1 MRIERPDQLIVA
13 GGMARKERRKQVLAE
28 RKLRKK
34 DKAVLS
40 DELFAWM
47 AGLLPATGGSVL
59 EVGAGSPGQQAALEA
74 RGWRVVIADA
84 GAVLAPG
91 VFGGEPVDAVTCWL
105 LEVPRRPDVA
115 ARLDAMGLRT
125 EDEARLALQTL
136 VYRLAD
142 RVLRPGGVLQIVDR
156 TTDAFDESLAT
167 GVMRLQRAQAKGT
180 ALEFASID
188 AKPFGRGA
196 LVSVRSRKV

>member
-1 MRIERPDQLIVA
+1 MP
-13 GGMARKERRKQVLAE
+13 RKERRKQILGE

-34 DKAVLS
+34 DKAVLG
-40 DELFAWM
+40 DEAFAWM
-47 AGLLPATGGSVL
+47 AGLLPASGGSVL
-59 EVGAGSPGQQAALEA
+59 EVGAGTPGQQAALEA
-74 RGWRVVIADA
+74 RGFRVVIADA

-91 VFGGEPVDAVTCWL
+91 AFSGEPVDAVTCWL

-125 EDEARLALQTL
+125 QDEARLALQTL

-142 RVLRPGGVLQIVDR
+142 RVLRPGGVLQVVDR
-156 TTDAFDESLAT
+156 TPEAFDESLAT

-180 ALEFASID
+180 SLEFASID

-196 LVSVRSRKV
+196 LVSVRSRKG

>member
-1 MRIERPDQLIVA
+1 MRIEASVQLIVA

-34 DKAVLS
+34 DKAVLT

-47 AGLLPATGGSVL
+47 AGLLPASGGSVL
-59 EVGAGSPGQQAALEA
+59 EVGVGSPGQQAALEG
-74 RGWRVVIADA
+74 RGLRVVPADA
-84 GAVLAPG
+84 AAVLAPG
-91 VFGGEPVDAVTCWL
+91 VFSGEHVDAVTCWL
-105 LEVPRRPDVA
+105 LEVPKRPDVT
-115 ARLDAMGLRT
+115 ARLDAMGLKT
-125 EDEARLALQTL
+125 QDEARLALQTL

-142 RVLRPGGVLQIVDR
+142 RVLRPGGILQVVDR
-156 TTDAFDESLAT
+156 TAEPFDESLAT

-196 LVSVRSRKV
+196 LVSVRSRKG

>member
-1 MRIERPDQLIVA
+1 MP
-13 GGMARKERRKQVLAE
+13 RKERRKQILAE

-34 DKAVLS
+34 DKAVLD

-59 EVGAGSPGQQAALEA
+59 EVGAGSPGQQSALET

-91 VFGGEPVDAVTCWL
+91 VFSGEPVDAVTCWL

-115 ARLDAMGLRT
+115 ARLDAMGLKT

-142 RVLRPGGVLQIVDR
+142 RVLRPGGILQLVDR
-156 TTDAFDESLAT
+156 MPDAFDESLAT
-167 GVMRLQRAQAKGT
+167 GVMRLQRAQSKGT
-180 ALEFASID
+180 TLEFASID

>member
-1 MRIERPDQLIVA
+1 MP
-13 GGMARKERRKQVLAE
+13 RKERRKQLLAE

-34 DKAVLS
+34 DKGVLG
-40 DELFAWM
+40 DELYAWM
-47 AGLLPATGGSVL
+47 AGLLPATGGAVL

-84 GAVLAPG
+84 AAVLAPG
-91 VFGGEPVDAVTCWL
+91 AFSGEPADAVTCWL
-105 LEVPRRPDVA
+105 LEVPRRPDVT

-125 EDEARLALQTL
+125 ADEARLALQTL

-142 RVLRPGGVLQIVDR
+142 RVLRPGGVLQVVDR
-156 TTDAFDESLAT
+156 TPEPFDESLAT

-180 ALEFASID
+180 TLEFASID

-196 LVSVRSRKV
+196 RVSVRSRKA

>member
-1 MRIERPDQLIVA
+1 MPRR
-13 GGMARKERRKQVLAE
+13 ERRKQVLAE

-34 DKAVLS
+34 DRGVLG
-40 DELFAWM
+40 DELYAWM
-47 AGLLPATGGSVL
+47 AGLLPGGGGAVL
-59 EVGAGSPGQQAALEA
+59 EVGAGSPGQQAALEG

-84 GAVLAPG
+84 AAVLAPG
-91 VFGGEPVDAVTCWL
+91 AFQGEPVDAVTCWL
-105 LEVPRRPDVA
+105 LEVPRRA
-115 ARLDAMGLRT
+115 EITERLDAMGLKT

-142 RVLRPGGVLQIVDR
+142 RVLRPGGILQVVDR
-156 TTDAFDESLAT
+156 TAEPFDESLAT

-196 LVSVRSRKV
+196 LVSVRSRKS